1 MHIGG
6 FLAQNA
12 QNFPERFAVD
22 CEGRTYTYGELNR
35 AVNRLAH
42 GLISLGI
49 KKGEKVALFMKNS
62 DYFMISFFAIAKIG
76 AVVVPVNFRLMPD
89 EIQYIF
95 SQSDTVLVLSDSEFE
110 DTINTAKKG
119 TGVEHAIIIGNSSEK
134 ENLLYNNILSHNENE
149 PEVEIFEHDDL
160 EILYTSGTT
169 GRPKGAL
176 FDHNKI
182 FKVSLTML
190 VNMELKKDEHFLH
203 LAPLFHSAQLNLFMI
218 AGVILGGRHYIHRDF
233 HPVSALQAIQEHKIT
248 HLFAVPAMYNF
259 MLQVPNVTDY
269 DLSSIR
275 RCGYGAAPMP
285 PELVRKSIKAF
296 KTDQFY
302 NLCGLTEAGP
312 GGIYLDPV
320 GHKLHLGKSG
330 KSGFLTEAR
339 VVYENGEDI
348 SPGAVGEFILQGETI
363 MKEYYKKPE
372 ETKAALKNGWLY
384 TGDLATIDE
393 DGYITLVD
401 RKKDMIISG
410 GENVYS
416 AEVEVVLY
424 EHPAILDAAI
434 IGLPD
439 EVWGEAVT
447 AVVVLKEGAA
457 FDEQE
462 LISFCRQKLAGYKVP
477 RRIFI
482 EQQLPRNA
490 SGKILKYQLRKKMS
504 DLIYEKQGVK

>member
-12 QNFPERFAVD
+12 RNFPERFAVD

-35 AVNRLAH
+35 AVNRLAN
-42 GLISLGI
+42 GLISLGV

-76 AVVVPVNFRLMPD
+76 AVVVPVNFRLTPD
-89 EIQYIF
+89 EVQYIF
-95 SQSDTVLVLSDSEFE
+95 TQSDAVLVLCDSEFE
-110 DTINTAKKG
+110 DTVYKARNG
-119 TGVEHAIIIGNSSEK
+119 TDVQAIIIGNTAGQG
-134 ENLLYNNILSHNENE
+134 NLLYNCILSHNENE
-149 PEVEIFEHDDL
+149 PDLEVFEQDDL

-176 FDHNKI
+176 FNHDKI

-190 VNMELKKDEHFLH
+190 VNMELKKDERFLH

-233 HPVSALQAIQEHKIT
+233 HPVKALQAIQEHKIT

-259 MLQVPNVTDY
+259 ILQVPNVTEY

-285 PELVRKSIKAF
+285 PELVRKSITAF

-312 GGIYLDPV
+312 GGIFLDPE
-320 GHKLHLGKSG
+320 GHELHLGKSG
-330 KSGFLTEAR
+330 KAGFLTEAR
-339 VVYENGEDI
+339 VVYENGEDV
-348 SPGAVGEFILQGETI
+348 SPGTVGEFILRGETI

-372 ETKAALKNGWLY
+372 ETKATLKNGWLY
-384 TGDLATIDE
+384 TGDLASMDE
-393 DGYITLVD
+393 EGYITLVD

-416 AEVEVVLY
+416 AEVEVILY

-447 AVVVLKEGAA
+447 AVVVLKEGALL
-457 FDEQE
+457 DEQE
-462 LISFCRQKLAGYKVP
+462 LINFCRQKLAGYKVP
-477 RRIFI
+477 RRVFI
-482 EQQLPRNA
+482 ENQLPRNA
-490 SGKILKYQLRKKMS
+490 SGKILKYQLRQKMNALTNEEHS
-504 DLIYEKQGVK
+504 VK

>member
-6 FLAQNA
+6 FLTQNA
-12 QNFPERFAVD
+12 RNFPERFAVE
-22 CEGRTYTYGELNR
+22 CEGRSYTYGELNT

-42 GLISLGI
+42 GLISLGV
-49 KKGEKVALFMKNS
+49 KKGDKVAIVMKNS
-62 DYFMISFFAIAKIG
+62 DHFMISFFAAAKIG
-76 AVVVPVNFRLMPD
+76 AVVVPVNFRLTAN

-95 SQSDTVLVLSDSEFE
+95 SQSDTVLVLCDSEFE
-110 DTINTAKKG
+110 ETVNSARET
-119 TGVEHAIIIGNSSEK
+119 TGVSSVIVVGDVAGEG
-134 ENLLYNNILSHNENE
+134 NLLYDNILSHNEEE
-149 PEVEIFEHDDL
+149 PNVEISEHDDL

-176 FDHNKI
+176 FDHDRI

-190 VNMELKKDEHFLH
+190 VNMELRKDERFLH

-233 HPVSALQAIQEHKIT
+233 HPVKALQAIQDHEIT

-285 PELVRKSIKAF
+285 PELVRKSIAAF
-296 KTDQFY
+296 KTDRFF

-312 GGIYLDPV
+312 GGILLDPE
-320 GHKLHLGKSG
+320 GHEQHLGKSG
-330 KSGFLTEAR
+330 KAGFLTEAR
-339 VVYENGEDI
+339 VVHENGEDVK
-348 SPGAVGEFILQGETI
+348 PGVVGEFILRSETV

-372 ETKAALKNGWLY
+372 ETKSALKNGWLY
-384 TGDLATIDE
+384 TGDLATVDE
-393 DGYITLVD
+393 EGYISLVD

-416 AEVEVVLY
+416 AEVEAVLY

-447 AVVVLKEGAA
+447 AIIVLREGAEI
-457 FDEQE
+457 DEQE
-462 LISFCRQKLAGYKVP
+462 LKSFCRQKLAGYKVP

-482 EQQLPRNA
+482 EPQLPRNA
-490 SGKILKYQLRKKMS
+490 SGKILKYQLRQKMNELTQS
-504 DLIYEKQGVK
+504 AN

>member
-12 QNFPERFAVD
+12 RNFPERFAVD

-95 SQSDTVLVLSDSEFE
+95 SQSDTVLVLFDSEFE

-119 TGVEHAIIIGNSSEK
+119 TGVEHAIIIGNSSKK

-312 GGIYLDPV
+312 GGIYLDPE

-504 DLIYEKQGVK
+504 DLNNEKQGVK